1 MFVRN
6 DLLRAALTE
15 NLGDQLAFSEIAFEW
30 PRDPFGPVAEVKEAA
45 GTEEQLIAALAGQEI
60 IVTEMAALTR
70 HVIKNAPDLRLI
82 VVCRGGPVN
91 VNLEAATE
99 QGIPVCYS
107 PARNA
112 AATAEYTIGL
122 LLSTM
127 RHISEGHRD
136 LLSGTWRGDLY
147 AYDVAGIEIEGKT
160 AGLIGFGAV
169 GSRVAKVLRAFGAEV
184 LVADPYVAA
193 EVVEEAGATLLPMD
207 EVLARAEILSLHA
220 RLTPETHHL
229 IDADAI
235 AALPDGDHR
244 FADALDDGTPVVVTV
259 RVRGDRLAVD
269 FTGTGAAHPGNLN
282 APRAVAVA
290 AVLYVLRC
298 LVGAPIP
305 LNAGVLAGV
314 TLVIPPG
321 SLLAPPPGRAVC
333 GGNVETSQRVV
344 DVLLGALGLAAASQ
358 GTMNNLTLGRAAGP
372 GRAALAYYET
382 IGGGAGAT

>member
-1 MFVRN
+1 MGERSSADDEVGAAQPRVRTLLAGDMFVRN

-235 AALPDGDHR
+235 AALPDGAVVVNAARGGLLDTGALCEALR
-244 FADALDDGTPVVVTV
+244 SGKLRAAALDVYDPEPPTPDSCLFSAPNLVLSPHLAGASRETAERACRIAADEVA
-259 RVRGDRLAVD
+259 RYVRGEKLA
-269 FTGTGAAHPGNLN
+269 H
-282 APRAVAVA
+282 VANPA
-290 AVLYVLRC
+290 S
-298 LVGAPIP
+298 I
-305 LNAGVLAGV
+305 AG
-314 TLVIPPG
+314 
-321 SLLAPPPGRAVC
+321 
-333 GGNVETSQRVV
+333 E
-344 DVLLGALGLAAASQ
+344 
-358 GTMNNLTLGRAAGP
+358 
-372 GRAALAYYET
+372 
-382 IGGGAGAT
+382 

>member
-1 MFVRN
+1 MGERSGAADEVVDASAQPRVRTLLAGDLFVRN
-6 DLLRAALTE
+6 DLLRAALVE
-15 NLGDQLAFSEIAFEW
+15 NLGDQLEFSEISFEW
-30 PRDPFGPVAEVKEAA
+30 PSDPFGPVAEVKEAA

-70 HVIKNAPDLRLI
+70 HVIKSSPDLRLI

-122 LLSTM
+122 LLSAM
-127 RHISEGHRD
+127 RHISEGHHD
-136 LLSGTWRGDLY
+136 LLNGTWRGDLY

-184 LVADPYVAA
+184 LVADPYVSPEA
-193 EVVEEAGATLLPMD
+193 VEAVGATLLPMD
-207 EVLARAEILSLHA
+207 EVLPRADILSLHA

-235 AALPDGDHR
+235 AALPDGAVLINAARGGLLDTEALCAALR
-244 FADALDDGTPVVVTV
+244 SGKLRAAALDVYDPEPPAPDSCIFSAPNLVLSPHLAGASRETAERACRIAADEVA
-259 RVRGDRLAVD
+259 RYVRGERLAHVANP
-269 FTGTGAAHPGNLN
+269 AA
-282 APRAVAVA
+282 
-290 AVLYVLRC
+290 
-298 LVGAPIP
+298 I
-305 LNAGVLAGV
+305 AG
-314 TLVIPPG
+314 
-321 SLLAPPPGRAVC
+321 
-333 GGNVETSQRVV
+333 E
-344 DVLLGALGLAAASQ
+344 
-358 GTMNNLTLGRAAGP
+358 
-372 GRAALAYYET
+372 
-382 IGGGAGAT
+382 